1 MPGRGPRRPDRL
13 EPGQWDGEEAARRRP
28 ADDRDEAVG
37 RAGDR
42 DPGRRADYDTEQ
54 GLTPEDREAIG
65 GGGDR
70 GGSYAPT
77 AEEATGRKRRGG
89 DARDGPGAWFGRPP
103 SSPKPRRSPSGR
115 QPKK

>member
-1 MPGRGPRRPDRL
+1 MPGRHPRGPDHRDGDEDVGSGPPD
-13 EPGQWDGEEAARRRP
+13 
-28 ADDRDEAVG
+28 

-42 DPGRRADYDTEQ
+42 EPGRRADYHTEQ

-65 GGGDR
+65 GDSDGGGTTGG

-77 AEEATGRKRRGG
+77 AEEATARKRRGG
-89 DARDGPGAWFGRPP
+89 DARDDPGAWFGRPP
-103 SSPKPRRSPSGR
+103 NPPRPRRSPTGR